1 MKLKIPILP
10 LLTALSVLP
19 FTHAARADVLA
30 VFTELSNAQPYVGE
44 AFTFTL
50 KVSVTPGSDLENESI
65 HGLDRHPLAAGT
77 LRRTGRVRGAD
88 NNEIV
93 SYSGTFRATAPF
105 ASRVELTFAAQSVVQ
120 VRSGFFTQW
129 TRRPVRMTAR
139 PFDFAA
145 LALPDANRPEN
156 FSGAIGSFTLTSE
169 SVPRELHVNT
179 LVTRTIRLRGAANN
193 NFGTGLPEIP
203 DLGPNFKMYGLKEIS
218 RSENPPEVVLQQLIH
233 PLNTNAVEIASPIFS
248 YFDPVAK
255 TYRTLQPPPEKLT
268 FLAKDETAKTPES
281 QKIVLET
288 KRTPPR
294 KPHRKSIF
302 PFRAARRSAWKSR
315 AQRPSVSRLRNAP
328 PFSSNSN
335 PARPSPSPNTPKAG
349 SASSRADA
357 RGGLRN
363 NPPTL

>member
-19 FTHAARADVLA
+19 LAHAARADVLA
-30 VFTELSNAQPYVGE
+30 VFSELSNAQPYVGE

-129 TRRPVRMTAR
+129 TRRPVRMAAR

-145 LALPDANRPEN
+145 LALPDTNRPEN

-281 QKIVLET
+281 QKIVFGNET
-288 KRTPPR
+288 QTAAKNTSQIHLPLPRRAEERMEITRPTPVRFAP
-294 KPHRKSIF
+294 SQ
-302 PFRAARRSAWKSR
+302 RAAVLFELEPGATVTVAEHAEGWLRV
-315 AQRPSVSRLRNAP
+315 VSRGR
-328 PFSSNSN
+328 
-335 PARPSPSPNTPKAG
+335 AG
-349 SASSRADA
+349 WIAE
-357 RGGLRN
+357 
-363 NPPTL
+363 